1 MKIYIIGSSGRLG
14 SEVFK
19 LVPEAVPIVRNAK
32 GLKNE
37 IISDFS
43 ESSLKETL
51 KDADCILHL
60 AGSIDMENKKELW
73 STNFELTKK
82 IVDSSPKRCRIVY
95 ASSISVY
102 GKKPKTKPVT
112 EATVVKPD
120 SEYSR
125 SKFLSEEYIRK
136 NRQNH
141 VILRIGTLYGPNFS
155 DYFTVIKRI
164 KEGKM
169 QIVGRGDNVLPFVHV
184 EDVAMAI
191 VNSVRS
197 EPGTY
202 NLAGES
208 GSQNQIYQIVAQ
220 EMKVDAPKRKIP
232 KFAAI
237 AVYKFTKLL
246 GKKTSIKEEHI
257 QILASDRPFDC
268 KKAKKELRFKPR
280 PIEQGVVEM
289 CQSYKKH
296 ESQGDL

>member
-19 LVPEAVPIVRNAK
+19 LVPEAIPITRKPN
-32 GLKNE
+32 GTKNE
-37 IISDFS
+37 IVSDFS
-43 ESSLKETL
+43 EASLKEIL
-51 KDADCILHL
+51 KDAECILHL
-60 AGSIDMENKKELW
+60 AGSVDMENKKELW
-73 STNFELTKK
+73 ETNFELTKR
-82 IVDSSPKRCRIVY
+82 ITDSSPKRCRIVY

-112 EATVVKPD
+112 ESTVVKPD

-125 SKFLSEEYIRK
+125 TKFLSEEYVRK

-141 VILRIGTLYGPNFS
+141 VILRIGTLYGPNFA
-155 DYFTVIKRI
+155 DYFAVIKRI

-169 QIVGRGDNVLPFVHV
+169 QIVGKGDNILPFVHV
-184 EDVAMAI
+184 EDVAKAI
-191 VNSVRS
+191 ANAVRS
-197 EPGTY
+197 EIGTY
-202 NLAGES
+202 NLAGEN
-208 GSQNQIYQIVAQ
+208 GSQNQIYQIVAK
-220 EMKVDAPKRKIP
+220 EMKVEAPKRKIP

-237 AVYKFTKLL
+237 AAYKVTRFL

-268 KKAKKELRFKPR
+268 KKAKKELKFNPR

-289 CQSYKKH
+289 CQIYKKH
-296 ESQGDL
+296 ENQGDL